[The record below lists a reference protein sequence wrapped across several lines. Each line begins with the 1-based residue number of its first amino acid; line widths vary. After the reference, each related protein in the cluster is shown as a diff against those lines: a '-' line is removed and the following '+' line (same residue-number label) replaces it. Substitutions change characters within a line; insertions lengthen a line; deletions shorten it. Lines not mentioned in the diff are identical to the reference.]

1 VTLFYDGN
9 QIKVDLSAIS
19 HINKYG
25 DTPHCIIEK
34 NYFMATCQMSF
45 SDVTEIVSTNTE
57 EITEIRPTVSQL
69 INAIRPINGEDG
81 DEDMQN
87 ILYVCPKQ
95 KLRINYS
102 INSEIKIGENKITK
116 KDTGSQTEKWLVPTK
131 ILIAGKFTKI
141 IQRGSGSN
149 LAAAGLAMMAEK
161 PLGPDEIDSVPE
173 SWVELA
179 PSRASLSS
187 SIEAVNIGE
196 NSVGGG
202 IISQRDSRLSPVSIQ
217 SPAVEFESSLEQVK
231 YRLVKSMIG
240 PDVGGNTN
248 KSSTDWLWEWAYR
261 SDGGASNDKPK
272 NNLVINSTLTTP
284 PNSPEPEETTD
295 FFTFKSPGGKLYHRR
310 IVSNKKLFD
319 WSMFCRLDVLLAIV
333 VSNLITGAVVYVFV

>member
-1 VTLFYDGN
+1 MSSFFNRQPELF
-9 QIKVDLSAIS
+9 
-19 HINKYG
+19 
-25 DTPHCIIEK
+25 DT
-34 NYFMATCQMSF
+34 
-45 SDVTEIVSTNTE
+45 
-57 EITEIRPTVSQL
+57 
-69 INAIRPINGEDG
+69 
-81 DEDMQN
+81 
-87 ILYVCPKQ
+87 
-95 KLRINYS
+95 
-102 INSEIKIGENKITK
+102 TK
-116 KDTGSQTEKWLVPTK
+116 KFG
-131 ILIAGKFTKI
+131 AGTSSNGGGGNNNNTSTSSMKK
-141 IQRGSGSN
+141 GSGSN

-187 SIEAVNIGE
+187 SIEAVNIGD

-261 SDGGASNDKPK
+261 SDGGASND
-272 NNLVINSTLTTP
+272 N
-284 PNSPEPEETTD
+284 PEPEETTD

-333 VSNLITGAVVYVFV
+333 VSNLITGAVVYYCITRMENAQSASMDDPFAQTINKYFW

>member
-1 VTLFYDGN
+1 MSSFFNRQPELF
-9 QIKVDLSAIS
+9 
-19 HINKYG
+19 
-25 DTPHCIIEK
+25 DT
-34 NYFMATCQMSF
+34 
-45 SDVTEIVSTNTE
+45 
-57 EITEIRPTVSQL
+57 
-69 INAIRPINGEDG
+69 
-81 DEDMQN
+81 
-87 ILYVCPKQ
+87 
-95 KLRINYS
+95 
-102 INSEIKIGENKITK
+102 TK
-116 KDTGSQTEKWLVPTK
+116 KFG
-131 ILIAGKFTKI
+131 AGTSSNGGGGNNTSTSSMKK
-141 IQRGSGSN
+141 GSGSN

-161 PLGPDEIDSVPE
+161 PLGPDEIDSVPGRI
-173 SWVELA
+173 LG
-179 PSRASLSS
+179 RTSS
-187 SIEAVNIGE
+187 KPCQPLLFNRGRQYWREFCW
-196 NSVGGG
+196 GG

-261 SDGGASNDKPK
+261 SDGGASNDKSK

-333 VSNLITGAVVYVFV
+333 VSNLITGAVVYYCITRMENAQSASMDDPFAQTINKYFW

>member
-1 VTLFYDGN
+1 MSSFFNRQPELF
-9 QIKVDLSAIS
+9 
-19 HINKYG
+19 
-25 DTPHCIIEK
+25 DT
-34 NYFMATCQMSF
+34 
-45 SDVTEIVSTNTE
+45 
-57 EITEIRPTVSQL
+57 
-69 INAIRPINGEDG
+69 
-81 DEDMQN
+81 
-87 ILYVCPKQ
+87 
-95 KLRINYS
+95 
-102 INSEIKIGENKITK
+102 TK
-116 KDTGSQTEKWLVPTK
+116 KFG
-131 ILIAGKFTKI
+131 AGTSSNGGGGNNNNTSTSSMKK
-141 IQRGSGSN
+141 GSGSN

-333 VSNLITGAVVYVFV
+333 VSNLITGAVVYYCITRMENAQSASMDDPFAQTINKYFW